1 MTLHQ
6 IWPLTFPV
14 LQVCLVPMWAEPVA
28 LFNMFLPHN
37 PHLSH
42 WLATFLLLNCWKAG
56 GAHNGSEVVT
66 SMQRASIPPIVVK
79 EGSSM
84 LITCNVTGTYD
95 NISWYN
101 SKGPLQGDDAGRTR
115 KWSSKILI
123 SFEFFSSCMAFF
135 FYLKAIKWTEKH
147 TFRVSAR
154 ADISVA
160 FNSESDKK
168 VLCKVRHISTAFQP
182 AYQSLS
188 QSLLLF
194 LPWIIL

>member
-1 MTLHQ
+1 MQTYYKDTKELRAFCHMTLHQ

-28 LFNMFLPHN
+28 LFNMFLPPN

-66 SMQRASIPPIVVK
+66 SMQRANIPPIVVK

-84 LITCNVTGTYD
+84 LITCNVTGTRD

-115 KWSSKILI
+115 KWSSEILI

-135 FYLKAIKWTEKH
+135 IWKQSNELKNIL
-147 TFRVSAR
+147 
-154 ADISVA
+154 
-160 FNSESDKK
+160 SEL
-168 VLCKVRHISTAFQP
+168 V
-182 AYQSLS
+182 
-188 QSLLLF
+188 LLLIF
-194 LPWIIL
+194 QWHLILKVKKRFYVKEDT

>member
-1 MTLHQ
+1 MQTTYYKDTKELRACCHMTLHQ

-56 GAHNGSEVVT
+56 GAHKGSEVVT

-84 LITCNVTGTYD
+84 LITCNVTGTHD

-115 KWSSKILI
+115 KWSSEILI

-135 FYLKAIKWTEKH
+135 IWKQSNELKNILSELVLVLIFQWHLILKVKKRFYVK
-147 TFRVSAR
+147 
-154 ADISVA
+154 
-160 FNSESDKK
+160 
-168 VLCKVRHISTAFQP
+168 
-182 AYQSLS
+182 
-188 QSLLLF
+188 
-194 LPWIIL
+194 